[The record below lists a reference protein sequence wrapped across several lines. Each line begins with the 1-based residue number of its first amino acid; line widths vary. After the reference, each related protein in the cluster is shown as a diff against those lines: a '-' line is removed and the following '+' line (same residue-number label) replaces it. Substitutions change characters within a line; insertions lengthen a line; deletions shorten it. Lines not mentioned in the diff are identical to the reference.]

1 MDKFETLKLYL
12 AGIFLEPNFGV
23 ERITKFICD
32 VDAHGMTG
40 WSPSPYQFRLF
51 PKRAGL
57 CAEGRTITVAGGVR
71 LPTVHGSKSSVR
83 DEYFASEEGMSH
95 NLLLLQ
101 RFGWVNLERASLLY

>member
-57 CAEGRTITVAGGVR
+57 VPKVGQ
-71 LPTVHGSKSSVR
+71 LPSPAACGCQP
-83 DEYFASEEGMSH
+83 YMAL
-95 NLLLLQ
+95 N
-101 RFGWVNLERASLLY
+101 RASGMNILLAKRA